1 MVLATVFSPNSYSYC
16 CFQHKFCT
24 NCAEHSRNMSTYPHT
39 PYIQERRRALFPA
52 QDESDSDLGPMSPL
66 SSDINDS
73 ETESVSDD
81 YYFKSLRANSTSDYV
96 ILGNIKGAL
105 DTSATS
111 DDENDT
117 QTLHLSPFSQL
128 LTSPIISDDQ
138 TIVPDTP
145 VKGSPTQTLKTPHD
159 TAITQTSLP
168 KLVRKSVLETAMNKA
183 GNKRLS
189 SPINSPE
196 SKRLKTDNKGS
207 KVRTALFPEPEAV
220 PTKLFYSKTETNKNE
235 LKCFDYDLQ
244 DDKPKRKKQTQ
255 YLCNRRARGKNRFG
269 QINAGVRH
277 KIKKPKHKKPT
288 KTSLLRAALRIIEDS
303 PLNEF
308 LKDLGDLHTKQITP
322 IAQESTK
329 KLPEVENRRRDP
341 SPEPDPNKKFF
352 KSSRHR
358 GVVTVNGNI
367 KLEVDGK
374 NVTLLQKN
382 NKVKKTKTDICFEDS
397 DFNDDNDVDKSLI
410 SNVLN
415 ILEEEKE
422 NLPTPIVLKA
432 HTSVKASENSI
443 LLHNTS
449 QKRTHSEILSP
460 ISQMCDTTSG
470 LALNSPKKARNL
482 NTVLENMCA
491 YSSTDSANVFSK
503 FSSLPN
509 MEQKKMF
516 PIFEKNY
523 RPPKSAEKSDRQ
535 PVSQAKRWKALP
547 ADQMLLDAGQKRF
560 GPTQC
565 VECGIIYHM
574 GDPSE
579 ELMHLKYHGSASALK
594 FHVSIFCYCTLGF

>member
-1 MVLATVFSPNSYSYC
+1 
-16 CFQHKFCT
+16 
-24 NCAEHSRNMSTYPHT
+24 MSTYPHT

-66 SSDINDS
+66 TSDINDS
-73 ETESVSDD
+73 DTESISDE
-81 YYFKSLRANSTSDYV
+81 YYFKSLRANSSDDYV
-96 ILGNIKGAL
+96 ILGNVKSAL
-105 DTSATS
+105 ETS
-111 DDENDT
+111 DDENNMRA
-117 QTLHLSPFSQL
+117 LHLSPFSQL
-128 LTSPIISDDQ
+128 LTSPIISEDR

-145 VKGSPTQTLKTPHD
+145 IKVSPTQNLKTPHD
-159 TAITQTSLP
+159 TSITQTSIP
-168 KLVRKSVLETAMNKA
+168 KLIRKSVLENVMNKE

-189 SPINSPE
+189 SPINFPE
-196 SKRLKTDNKGS
+196 SKRLKVDNKVS

-220 PTKLFYSKTETNKNE
+220 PTKSFYSKTETNKTE
-235 LKCFDYDLQ
+235 LKRFDYNLQ
-244 DDKPKRKKQTQ
+244 DDKPKCKKQTL
-255 YLCNRRARGKNRFG
+255 YLCNRRTRGKNRFG

-277 KIKKPKHKKPT
+277 KIKKPRHKKPT
-288 KTSLLRAALRIIEDS
+288 KTTILRAALKIIEDS
-303 PLNEF
+303 PLNEY
-308 LKDLGDLHTKQITP
+308 LKDIDDLQMKQITP
-322 IAQESTK
+322 VAQEIPK
-329 KLPEVENRRRDP
+329 KRSEPEIRKREP
-341 SPEPDPNKKFF
+341 TPEPDPNRKFF

-358 GVVTVNGNI
+358 GIVTVNGNI
-367 KLEVDGK
+367 KVEVDGK
-374 NVTLLQKN
+374 NVTLLQEN
-382 NKVKKTKTDICFEDS
+382 SVKKTKSDVCFDDA
-397 DFNDDNDVDKSLI
+397 DFLEENVIDDSLI

-415 ILEEEKE
+415 MLEDEKE
-422 NLPTPIVLKA
+422 NVPTPTKSIVLKA

-509 MEQKKMF
+509 MEEKKVF

-523 RPPKSAEKSDRQ
+523 RPPKSVEKSDRHA
-535 PVSQAKRWKALP
+535 VSQAKKWKALP

-565 VECGIIYHM
+565 IECGIIYHM

-579 ELMHLKYHGSASALK
+579 ELMHSKYHSYANVLK
-594 FHVSIFCYCTLGF
+594 FNVSILYYFIFPL